1 MSKELNKDSGENPF
15 GMSIGD
21 LMAALLLI
29 FVLLLTATLLRLQDE
44 SDKKNQI
51 VTNYNEI
58 KRNLYDELYFT
69 FKDDLSAWD
78 AEIDSTELTIRFK
91 EPNMLFDHNQSVLK
105 PQFKDILSDFFPRY
119 IEVLTKNKF
128 KDNIEEVRIE
138 GHTDSS
144 GDYYYNMKLSQDRTR
159 SVLEY
164 SMKNLPGNL
173 DYSWALSHITA
184 NGLSSSKLVFNTDG
198 TENQDASRRVEF
210 RVKTNAEQKIE
221 QIMDAITY
229 ENR

>member
-229 ENR
+229 EN

>member
-1 MSKELNKDSGENPF
+1 MSKDLNKDSGENPF

-69 FKDDLSAWD
+69 FKDDLTAWD

-164 SMKNLPGNL
+164 SMKNLPATL
-173 DYSWALSHITA
+173 DHSWALSHITA

-198 TENQDASRRVEF
+198 TENQNASRRVEF

-229 ENR
+229 EN